1 MQKSQEAIFDQS
13 QPTFPPSSCLVLR
26 DFKIPAFLFSSSL
39 SNFIKCCFDLN
50 DCILSFRPPGSRL
63 HHLIILD
70 VAFREVFVSV
80 DRSGCAAEPSGS
92 TSGKVTWY
100 KVGNLRQPNA
110 PRICHEACEH
120 SWRHRNVLVEANNR
134 HWCSHCQFYTGD
146 MQVTMLQSREWG
158 KGSRL
163 PSRASDQKW
172 LARNANQKLPSFT
185 PSHFDY
191 LEHFKGATYLP
202 FCIIQ
207 YNTLGKTHKESQA
220 LTVSVFQIF
229 C

>member
-1 MQKSQEAIFDQS
+1 MLFWFKWLYSEFQAPWFKA
-13 QPTFPPSSCLVLR
+13 TPPHNSRCGLPGGLR
-26 DFKIPAFLFSSSL
+26 VV
-39 SNFIKCCFDLN
+39 C
-50 DCILSFRPPGSRL
+50 
-63 HHLIILD
+63 
-70 VAFREVFVSV
+70 V
-80 DRSGCAAEPSGS
+80 AEPSGS

-100 KVGNLRQPNA
+100 KVGSLRQPNA
-110 PRICHEACEH
+110 PRICQEAWEH
-120 SWRHRNVLVEANNR
+120 SWRHQNVLVEVNNR
-134 HWCSHCQFYTGD
+134 HWCLHCQFYTGD
-146 MQVTMLQSREWG
+146 MQVTMLRSWEERG

-185 PSHFDY
+185 PFHFDY
-191 LEHFKGATYLP
+191 LEHFKGATFLP

-229 C
+229 Y